1 MVKEFNNMT
10 EVNHWKVVPIKEVPT
25 GTRILDTIWKMK
37 KKNDILSVRVMIWK
51 SIQNIHEVVK

>member
-37 KKNDILSVRVMIWK
+37 KKNDILSVRVMI
-51 SIQNIHEVVK
+51 